1 MNKMVNYTAT
11 ENLDE
16 ETILLV
22 QCLGHTQSDSRL
34 LMLGRSEEGS
44 PPSLMIVVS
53 CSLPRESRWVR
64 LSSTVCVCVVC
75 VCACIHVCEWC
86 VCGCVCKKVTWIDW

>member
-1 MNKMVNYTAT
+1 MNRMVNYTAI

-16 ETILLV
+16 EAMF

-53 CSLPRESRWVR
+53 SSLPRESRWVH
-64 LSSTVCVCVVC
+64 LSSTVCV
-75 VCACIHVCEWC
+75 
-86 VCGCVCKKVTWIDW
+86 